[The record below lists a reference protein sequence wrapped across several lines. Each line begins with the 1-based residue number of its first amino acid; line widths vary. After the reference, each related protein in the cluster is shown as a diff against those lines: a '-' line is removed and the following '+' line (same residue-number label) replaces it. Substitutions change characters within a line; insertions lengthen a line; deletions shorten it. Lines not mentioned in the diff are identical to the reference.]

1 MSRPFDEARYRGML
15 EGLEVAEVSQSK
27 VSTGVETLR
36 FDPEY
41 FQKQHLAD
49 EKLVVERASY
59 FTKFAGLGLKV
70 DASAFYPSIEDYYDQ
85 GDLPFLRVADVDSMI
100 DFQACTRIPAE
111 LCSWFSTLSR
121 VKPGDIVLTK
131 GGSVARIGLVTEEAA
146 VSRDLIFLNSS
157 QLPEADRVLLYLYF
171 QSGFFNR
178 ALIRSSS
185 QTAQPHLTITLVR
198 QLPIFIAG
206 NELKQACLRL
216 VQMSFQ
222 ARSESLRLA
231 GEAEQTLLR
240 ALGLENWQPPEPL
253 TYTRPSREAFAAGR
267 LDAEYFSPA
276 THAILDLLA
285 THEDIALGDIYRVS
299 TGFPWLS
306 DQFIERQTGAGEPFV
321 RIRDCKPG
329 AIWAEDLDMLYPSYA
344 NEQGQ
349 TKAKPGDLVVGM
361 DGLKW
366 FYASLLMNECYINQ
380 RVTWLIPNNDDYPA
394 EYLLIAI
401 NSLLGQR
408 QLLSRMTIASTVGH
422 ITLEDLRG
430 LRIPVL
436 NQRIRKEI
444 AVQVREAILGRQQAT
459 QLLEAARLAVEIAI
473 EQSEAAAL
481 AWLEK
486 TVAALNEPVASVPA
500 PCEHRPT
507 PEPNHD
513 PQTTPTSGTTPE
525 DLARN
530 APGRGKPARGV
541 SPAGAGLH
549 AELDGAGTGAGGA
562 GAPGIPAQTVGDS
575 TRPLDATR
583 ELATAAGS
591 LTYTEVSERLAV
603 NIVHCL
609 DDVLDANPED
619 IAITPDWIRGIH
631 SRLAGELFPEWGGR
645 FRVTDVQVGTH
656 LPPPANAVAVEI
668 SNFCLDLTE
677 RLRHLSNAESIAELL
692 AWVDWRFQ
700 WIHPFKDFNGRV
712 GRILL
717 VALTYKLGL
726 PPIDPV
732 NLEDKDV
739 YFAALRAADAGDPT
753 RLRELWLDR
762 LGINP
767 GNSR

>member
-1 MSRPFDEARYRGML
+1 ML

-240 ALGLENWQPPEPL
+240 ALSLENWQPPEPL
-253 TYTRPSREAFAAGR
+253 AYTRPSRDAFAAGR
-267 LDAEYFSPA
+267 MDAEYFAPRVAELLNRLNKDGLTLGGVAPA
-276 THAILDLLA
+276 RHERFVPGTSGSFEYIEIGGVRADSTAVSESVPSAEAPSRATWHVRKGDVITSTVRPVRRLSALVAPEQDGHVCSSGFVVLQPVAIPAEVLLTYLRLPPVCELLDLHTSASLYPAISEPDLLA
-285 THEDIALGDIYRVS
+285 MPIPRIDASKQSQVV
-299 TGFPWLS
+299 
-306 DQFIERQTGAGEPFV
+306 ANV
-321 RIRDCKPG
+321 R
-329 AIWAEDLDMLYPSYA
+329 AAQA
-344 NEQGQ
+344 NRHH
-349 TKAKPGDLVVGM
+349 A
-361 DGLKW
+361 
-366 FYASLLMNECYINQ
+366 ASLL
-380 RVTWLIPNNDDYPA
+380 DA
-394 EYLLIAI
+394 
-401 NSLLGQR
+401 
-408 QLLSRMTIASTVGH
+408 SR
-422 ITLEDLRG
+422 R
-430 LRIPVL
+430 
-436 NQRIRKEI
+436 
-444 AVQVREAILGRQQAT
+444 
-459 QLLEAARLAVEIAI
+459 AVEIAI
-473 EQSEAAAL
+473 EQSEAVAL

-530 APGRGKPARGV
+530 APGRGQPARGV

-562 GAPGIPAQTVGDS
+562 NAPGIPAQTVSDT

-656 LPPPANAVAVEI
+656 LPPPANTVAVEI

-677 RLRHLSNAESIAELL
+677 RLRHLSHAESIAELL

-767 GNSR
+767 GNGR